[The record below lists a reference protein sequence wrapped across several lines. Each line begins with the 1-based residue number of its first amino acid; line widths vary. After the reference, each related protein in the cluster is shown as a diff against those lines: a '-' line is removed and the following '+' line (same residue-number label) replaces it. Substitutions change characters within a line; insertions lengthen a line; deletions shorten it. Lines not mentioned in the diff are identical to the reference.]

1 MEAADMSAAVLAA
14 GKQGTAARDAAAIGH
29 ALVNGAAW
37 LGRAYVNVIT
47 MFAHHQAPPPGQT
60 AAFAVTFVL
69 VMAIV
74 FRRRKQPAS
83 R

>member
-1 MEAADMSAAVLAA
+1 MTAVLAA

-37 LGRAYVNVIT
+37 LGRAYITVIT
-47 MFAHHQAPPPGQT
+47 MFAHHQVPPPGQT

-69 VMAIV
+69 VMVIV
-74 FRRRKQPAS
+74 FRKRKRPAS
-83 R
+83 A

>member
-1 MEAADMSAAVLAA
+1 MTAAVLAA
-14 GKQGTAARDAAAIGH
+14 GKQGTAARDAIAIGR
-29 ALVNGAAW
+29 ALAHGAAW
-37 LGRAYVNVIT
+37 LWHACVTVIT
-47 MFAHHQAPPPGQT
+47 AFAHHHVPPANQT

-74 FRRRKQPAS
+74 FRKRKRPAS